1 MANEN
6 SRQNS
11 LSPTTAAIAA
21 HRHQLGELLARRTK
35 SFVSAIDDTT
45 LERVFRMEQ
54 ANPGCTDDALEAAIR
69 AAFSTLGALSD
80 NGQRAD
86 ADRSEPHAGWGE
98 PIGPDAPEVPLRDGL
113 PTDSARQ
120 RSVTDDLVSSTE
132 FTRLLGLN
140 SPETVR
146 NHIKSGDLIGW
157 RLGKRNFVLPRSQLD
172 SANRYIPYLGR
183 INAYFSEPSI
193 TWAWLNRPNRNTAGT
208 RPLERLRSGHDKEV
222 ERAAAMYRDG
232 AFT

>member
-1 MANEN
+1 MAHETG
-6 SRQNS
+6 RQNS
-11 LSPTTAAIAA
+11 LSPGPAATAA
-21 HRHQLGELLARRTK
+21 HRRQLCKLMAHRTK
-35 SFVSAIDDTT
+35 SFVSTIDDAT
-45 LERVFRMEQ
+45 LERIFRIQQ
-54 ANPGCTDDALEAAIR
+54 ADPGRTDAALEAAIR
-69 AAFSTLGALSD
+69 AAFSTLGAFSG

-86 ADRSEPHAGWGE
+86 ADRLERDADLGE
-98 PIGPDAPEVPLRDGL
+98 PIGPDAPEAPLRDGL
-113 PTDSARQ
+113 PADSARH
-120 RSVTDDLVSSTE
+120 RSVTDDLISSTE

-140 SPETVR
+140 SSETVR

-172 SANRYIPYLGR
+172 SANRYIPHLAR

-232 AFT
+232 TFT